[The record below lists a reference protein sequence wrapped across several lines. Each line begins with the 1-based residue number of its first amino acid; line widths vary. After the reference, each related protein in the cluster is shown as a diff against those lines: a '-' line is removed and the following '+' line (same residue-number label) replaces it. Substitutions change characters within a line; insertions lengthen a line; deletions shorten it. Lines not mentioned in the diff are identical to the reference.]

1 MKDIK
6 LKYSLI
12 ALSYLFLVFLII
24 ISYVSIM
31 PEDNVPILENAELL
45 IKEEQDSFTN
55 NENTV
60 YEILE
65 KKAKSI
71 EEIIEKELENKPKN
85 GSKKKLESKQKSYL
99 EKEENTKRRFRIQ
112 VASFKERRKSQEI
125 SKKLMKEFS
134 LEKDINFEVKKIA
147 LKNSDIFFRVINDV
161 TLSLAEAK
169 KLCKKVLDKKYK
181 CLIVMDT

>member
-6 LKYSLI
+6 LKYSLL

-24 ISYVSIM
+24 ISYVSII
-31 PEDNVPILENAELL
+31 PEDDVPILESTEQL
-45 IKEEQDSFTN
+45 IKEEKDNSIN

-71 EEIIEKELENKPKN
+71 EEIIEKEIANEQKTDIEKNKN
-85 GSKKKLESKQKSYL
+85 IKKE
-99 EKEENTKRRFRIQ
+99 FRVQ
-112 VASFKERRKSQEI
+112 VASFKEKKKSLEI

-134 LEKDINFEVKKIA
+134 SEKEINFEVKKIA
-147 LKNSDIFFRVINDV
+147 LNNSDVYFRVVNDV
-161 TLSLAEAK
+161 TLSLVDAK
-169 KLCKKVLDKKYK
+169 KLCKKILDKKYQ

>member
-24 ISYVSIM
+24 ISYVSIT
-31 PEDNVPILENAELL
+31 PEDDVPILESKEQL
-45 IKEEQDSFTN
+45 IKEEKNNFIN
-55 NENTV
+55 NENSV

-71 EEIIEKELENKPKN
+71 EEIIEKEIENEHKN
-85 GSKKKLESKQKSYL
+85 DTVKNKNVKKE
-99 EKEENTKRRFRIQ
+99 FRIQ
-112 VASFKERRKSQEI
+112 IASFKEKKKSLEI

-134 LEKDINFEVKKIA
+134 SEKDINFEVKQIA
-147 LKNSDIFFRVINDV
+147 LKNNDIFFRVINDV
-161 TLSLAEAK
+161 KLSLVDAK
-169 KLCKKVLDKKYK
+169 KLCKKILDKKYQ